1 MTLTQME
8 CFVAV
13 AETGSMSKAGAKLY
27 ISQQTVSRQVKAIES
42 ELEMPLFE
50 RKNTGVNLT
59 RQGQILYQSWKE
71 IVTQYRTSVDQAKDA
86 YYKEKSQISIGLHD
100 MGAIEETL
108 KRGIELY
115 NERYPDLDVE
125 YEVLPSQVL
134 YSLLEQ
140 GKMHMVIGLEAEIE
154 KFQNVKKY
162 KLFNHELQVG
172 LYMSARHPLAL
183 KKEVRLE
190 DLQGYEIGVFDS
202 FASLDDR
209 ERVTYVL
216 EKKGIIDKVQIREYR
231 SRQNLL
237 LGLITGKCVTIAFHN
252 MFAGREDKLKFYP
265 LYDKIFPKY
274 GLMVAV
280 AQEKYEIKAEN
291 LIEILESMM
300 E

>member
-1 MTLTQME
+1 MTLVQME

-13 AETGSMSKAGAKLY
+13 AESGSMSKAGAKLY
-27 ISQQTVSRQVKAIES
+27 ISQQTVSRQMKAIES

-50 RKNTGVNLT
+50 RKNTGVSLT
-59 RQGQILYQSWKE
+59 PQGQILYQNWKE
-71 IVTQYRTSVDQAKDA
+71 ILAQYRTSVDQAKDA
-86 YYKEKSQISIGLHD
+86 YYKEKHLISIGLHD
-100 MGAIEETL
+100 VGIMEETL
-108 KRGIELY
+108 KSGIELY

-125 YEVLPSQVL
+125 YEVLPGQVL

-140 GKMHMVIGLEAEIE
+140 GKMHMVVGLEAEIE
-154 KFQNVKKY
+154 KFDGVKKY
-162 KLFNHELQVG
+162 KLFDHDLQVG
-172 LYMSARHPLAL
+172 LYMSSRHLLAL
-183 KKEVRLE
+183 KKNVELE
-190 DLQGYEIGVFDS
+190 DLCGLEIGVLDS

-209 ERVTYVL
+209 ERVTAVL
-216 EKKGIIDKVQIREYR
+216 KEKGIFDQVQIREYR

-237 LGLITGKCVTIAFHN
+237 LALITGKCVTIAFHN

-265 LYDKIFPKY
+265 LHDKIFTQY

-300 E
+300 D